1 MARTPPKK
9 KSKDEQWVLLNK
21 LLPGNLKKKRVMRLL
36 DKLDENTVGDY
47 FEMAAFRIILAG
59 KYYGYT
65 DTADVFAQV
74 DGLSNDTEDVADDS
88 RKTLSAKTLAAAA
101 NLSMA
106 SICNKRERSAPNTAK
121 EKTASGKKNPLT
133 KIMRY
138 KSDKMSDSW
147 DEEGDELPAST
158 DCGEATAAPAME
170 LSDDELQPN
179 DDDDA
184 ASGEPVAA
192 EPVKTSESDDDEPV
206 TAERD
211 SDADDELQP
220 DDDVAA
226 ATQEDDD
233 DEDDV
238 EKKILL

>member
-106 SICNKRERSAPNTAK
+106 SIVTNGKDQRQTLPKKR
-121 EKTASGKKNPLT
+121 
-133 KIMRY
+133 
-138 KSDKMSDSW
+138 
-147 DEEGDELPAST
+147 
-158 DCGEATAAPAME
+158 
-170 LSDDELQPN
+170 LQVGRRIP
-179 DDDDA
+179 
-184 ASGEPVAA
+184 
-192 EPVKTSESDDDEPV
+192 
-206 TAERD
+206 
-211 SDADDELQP
+211 
-220 DDDVAA
+220 
-226 ATQEDDD
+226 
-233 DEDDV
+233 
-238 EKKILL
+238 